1 MRQQAT
7 IGDRIIELVRA
18 RPDCTLG
25 EVMQQLPDLDWAVV
39 YLEVKRLRRL
49 GHLRQIQKSFL
60 GCRTT
65 LRLP

>member
-1 MRQQAT
+1 MEQTT
-7 IGDRIIELVRA
+7 IGNRILEVVRVH
-18 RPDCTLG
+18 PDCTLG
-25 EVMQQLPDLDWAVV
+25 KVMQQLPDLDWAVV
-39 YLEVKRLRRL
+39 YLEVKCLRRL